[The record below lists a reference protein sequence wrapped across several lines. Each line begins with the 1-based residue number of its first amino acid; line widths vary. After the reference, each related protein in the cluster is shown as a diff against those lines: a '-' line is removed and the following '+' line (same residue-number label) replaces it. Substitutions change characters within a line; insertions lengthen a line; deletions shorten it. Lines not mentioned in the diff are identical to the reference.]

1 MNDTGLGVYRPKIC
15 MVNDLYG
22 YGDVALAKTDT
33 KRDSRVRMAPAVR
46 RDLILDPAQALFM
59 ERGWDAV
66 TIADVQ
72 EAAGISRGG
81 FYHHFAAKEDLLSG
95 LIARMTEQA
104 MQTTEAAMSQN
115 NGDALVQLNGLL
127 DGAAQW
133 TADNV
138 NELRGLVQIFSR
150 PGNEIPYRRIC
161 DAEAAVVMPVLKAII
176 ESGIAEGTFN
186 PVDAGLT
193 AELMLSLSQGRREVL
208 IEVFDLASATN
219 LDAAVDA
226 LDRRLRSEGEI
237 CDRLLGLP
245 VGSVALSNR
254 TEYRRMLAGLVQ

>member
-1 MNDTGLGVYRPKIC
+1 
-15 MVNDLYG
+15 
-22 YGDVALAKTDT
+22 
-33 KRDSRVRMAPAVR
+33 MAPNAR
-46 RDLILDPAQALFM
+46 RDLILDAAQALFM
-59 ERGWDAV
+59 ERGWDTV

-72 EAAGISRGG
+72 KKAGISRGG

-95 LIARMTEQA
+95 LIARMTKQA
-104 MQTTEAAMSQN
+104 IQTTEAAVSHN
-115 NGDALVQLNGLL
+115 EGNALAKLNGLL
-127 DGAAQW
+127 DSAAQW

-138 NELRGLVQIFSR
+138 NELRGFVQIFSR

-161 DAEAAVVMPVLKAII
+161 DAEAAVVMPLLKTII
-176 ESGIAEGTFN
+176 EAGIAEETFD
-186 PVDAGLT
+186 PVDAGLS

-208 IEVFDLASATN
+208 IEVFNLARESD

-245 VGSVALSNR
+245 LGSVALSNP
-254 TEYRRMLAGLVQ
+254 TEYRRMLAGLVE

>member
-1 MNDTGLGVYRPKIC
+1 
-15 MVNDLYG
+15 
-22 YGDVALAKTDT
+22 
-33 KRDSRVRMAPAVR
+33 MAPEAR
-46 RDLILDPAQALFM
+46 RDLILDAAQSLFM
-59 ERGWDAV
+59 EQGWDSV
-66 TIADVQ
+66 TVADVQ
-72 EAAGISRGG
+72 DTAGISRGG
-81 FYHHFAAKEDLLSG
+81 FYHHFAAKEDLLTG

-104 MQTTEAAMSQN
+104 IQTTEAAVN
-115 NGDALVQLNGLL
+115 HTVGDALIKLNGLL

-208 IEVFDLASATN
+208 IEVFDLASAN
-219 LDAAVDA
+219 DLDAAVDA

>member
-1 MNDTGLGVYRPKIC
+1 MVKHTPK
-15 MVNDLYG
+15 
-22 YGDVALAKTDT
+22 AE
-33 KRDSRVRMAPAVR
+33 SRVRMAPEAR
-46 RDLILDPAQALFM
+46 RDLILDAAQSLFM
-59 ERGWDAV
+59 EQGWDSV
-66 TIADVQ
+66 TVADVQ
-72 EAAGISRGG
+72 DTAGISRGG

-176 ESGIAEGTFN
+176 EAGIAEGTFN

-208 IEVFDLASATN
+208 IEVFDLASAN
-219 LDAAVDA
+219 DLDAAVDA